1 MNRVSKDLEIT
12 LGIEEEFFLVDPE
25 TRDLVAD
32 PDPAIY
38 DACERNRGPHKVVT
52 EFLRSQIETNTR
64 VCASVAEVR
73 EALVETRR
81 LVIEA
86 ASQHG
91 AAVLAASTHPFASWT
106 AQMPTPKKRY
116 ERFEVTFQE
125 AVRRLLIGGM
135 HIHAGFG
142 DPEERIRVMTAI
154 RQYLPLLHALSTSSP
169 FNAGNL
175 TGLKSYRLSLF
186 GVLPRT
192 SLPGPLYSREEY
204 DQLVEDYKRLHFIEG
219 ANELWWDIR
228 PADLHPTVEMRICD
242 VCPLIDDAV
251 GIAALYASLIRWLL
265 RQHRAGALPAE
276 PRTEIIAENR
286 WLAQRY
292 GAFAFLGDTR
302 HGGRMDINDYAL
314 GLLEELDGDAGAL
327 GCREELSRVS
337 SIIREG
343 SGADRQLDH
352 YRLARLDGATKMEA
366 LRSVVDLVIAET
378 GQGVDA
384 AI

>member
-1 MNRVSKDLEIT
+1 MTLRVGNRRIDDLPTSQPAGDSARRNHSSSGTGKIHAEFERNLLEDPDVPGLSSGRQGHEMNAVSKDLEIT

-135 HIHAGFG
+135 
-142 DPEERIRVMTAI
+142 
-154 RQYLPLLHALSTSSP
+154 
-169 FNAGNL
+169 
-175 TGLKSYRLSLF
+175 
-186 GVLPRT
+186 
-192 SLPGPLYSREEY
+192 
-204 DQLVEDYKRLHFIEG
+204 
-219 ANELWWDIR
+219 
-228 PADLHPTVEMRICD
+228 
-242 VCPLIDDAV
+242 
-251 GIAALYASLIRWLL
+251 
-265 RQHRAGALPAE
+265 
-276 PRTEIIAENR
+276 
-286 WLAQRY
+286 
-292 GAFAFLGDTR
+292 
-302 HGGRMDINDYAL
+302 
-314 GLLEELDGDAGAL
+314 
-327 GCREELSRVS
+327 
-337 SIIREG
+337 
-343 SGADRQLDH
+343 
-352 YRLARLDGATKMEA
+352 
-366 LRSVVDLVIAET
+366 
-378 GQGVDA
+378 
-384 AI
+384 